1 MNILMTGSDGYIG
14 SHLKVVLRD
23 NGYHVN
29 EYPGDV
35 REITTMAFIDIDMV
49 IHLAGQAGVRASFDQ
64 PEFYYDNNVNG
75 SKAIFKATYKL
86 DLPIIYTSSS
96 NAAEWW
102 TNPYAT
108 TKKIMEEIAP
118 FNSLGIRP
126 HTVYPGRE
134 DMLYCRLKN
143 DVNSVGYINGE
154 HTRDFTHIEDF
165 CSALLT
171 LVENYSIID
180 DKVVDIGTGKP
191 TRTLDVARS
200 FGWDGLVR
208 WNSTPKERTHTKA
221 DITLLTKLGWSP
233 KHEICNTK

>member
-1 MNILMTGSDGYIG
+1 MTGSDGYIG
-14 SHLKVVLRD
+14 SYLWGWLEKGEHNVIGFR
-23 NGYHVN
+23 
-29 EYPGDV
+29 GDISEF
-35 REITTMAFIDIDMV
+35 RIKDLIDIDMV
-49 IHLAGQAGVRASFDQ
+49 IHLAGQAGVRESFNK
-64 PEFYYDNNVNG
+64 PEEYYKVNVEG
-75 SKAIFKATYKL
+75 SKAVFTACHIT
-86 DLPIIYTSSS
+86 DTPVIYTSSS

-108 TKKIMEEIAP
+108 TKKIVEEIAP
-118 FNSLGIRP
+118 RNSLGVRP
-126 HTVYPGRE
+126 HTVYPGRP
-134 DMLYCRLKN
+134 DMLYYRLKD
-143 DVNSVGYINGE
+143 DVDSVGYINGE

-165 CSALLT
+165 CSAMLT

-208 WNSTPKERTHTKA
+208 WDSTLKERTHTKA